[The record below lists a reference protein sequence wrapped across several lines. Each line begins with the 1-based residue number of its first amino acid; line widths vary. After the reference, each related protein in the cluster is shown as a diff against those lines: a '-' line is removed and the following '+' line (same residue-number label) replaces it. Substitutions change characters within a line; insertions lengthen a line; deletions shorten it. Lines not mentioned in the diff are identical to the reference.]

1 MFYERRH
8 HRLAP
13 IPVFLRRLL
22 VSVGVSGAMILGT
35 LLLGMLG
42 YHWVAGFEWID
53 ALHNASM
60 ILGGMGPVH
69 ELKTDAGKLFAS
81 AYALFS
87 GVFFLAV
94 VGVLLAP
101 IAHRFLHQLHLDLAD
116 DDERRGKDRHAGG

>member
-22 VSVGVSGAMILGT
+22 VSIAVSGSMILGT

-60 ILGGMGPVH
+60 ILGGMGPVDPVH
-69 ELKTDAGKLFAS
+69 TVAAKLFAS
-81 AYALFS
+81 LYALFC
-87 GVFFLAV
+87 GLVF
-94 VGVLLAP
+94 VGAMGLVISP
-101 IAHRFLHQLHLDLAD
+101 ILHRMVHRFHLDEEEA
-116 DDERRGKDRHAGG
+116 EREQKKQDVPRQ

>member
-13 IPVFLRRLL
+13 IPVFVRRLL

-53 ALHNASM
+53 ALHNAAM
-60 ILGGMGPVH
+60 ILGGMGPVDPVH
-69 ELKTDAGKLFAS
+69 TVAAKLFAS
-81 AYALFS
+81 MYALFC
-87 GVFFLAV
+87 GLVF
-94 VGVLLAP
+94 VGAMGLVISP
-101 IAHRFLHQLHLDLAD
+101 ILHRMVHRFHLDEEEA
-116 DDERRGKDRHAGG
+116 ERAPKKEEQP